1 MKIFRSNPF
10 AQYSAEEEKN
20 ILEDIFYE
28 PKYYRSLL
36 SILSMN
42 SSRFLLG
49 QRGDGKS
56 VVIYKLFKDLSNNET
71 LPILITRYDE
81 IPLKDNEKHFLCVIL
96 RALTIEISKKILTNK
111 KSSRKLSKYQKE
123 RLSVYIKLF
132 YSGVFSNEFI
142 DCAKEIKSIK
152 TKNLWKRIYNCYL
165 LAGLN
170 RIINAVV
177 GISSSMIRES
187 LGLPTGNSNFEIE
200 YLKSLEIEDIEVHSI
215 DDLIKISKSNL
226 VEMLNVLS
234 SIAKAIGYPSIVF
247 LFDKIDEF
255 QAINGDVEMITD
267 FCIDILTDTDLLLSE
282 NIAIVFSLWSEIRR
296 SLNSRGARFDKFGD
310 IEVRLSSKEL
320 IKLLNKRLAYFSA
333 NINSPV
339 NFDKLI
345 PNQFDRD
352 KIIEI
357 ADRSPRTLIKLLG
370 DIYMQQEDLNLNQ
383 FEDLAISTGIISFCK
398 RFDYESIN
406 PNRCGGTGNLY
417 SWIDKLLKV
426 KLIKF
431 TVEDINRTYNFSQ
444 KSNKANNYVKEYIR
458 LGLVAQ
464 TEVFADNDEP
474 IYEVQD
480 PRIRHL
486 IVSGITS
493 LDQ

>member
-1 MKIFRSNPF
+1 M
-10 AQYSAEEEKN
+10 
-20 ILEDIFYE
+20 
-28 PKYYRSLL
+28 
-36 SILSMN
+36 
-42 SSRFLLG
+42 
-49 QRGDGKS
+49 
-56 VVIYKLFKDLSNNET
+56 
-71 LPILITRYDE
+71 
-81 IPLKDNEKHFLCVIL
+81 
-96 RALTIEISKKILTNK
+96 LT
-111 KSSRKLSKYQKE
+111 
-123 RLSVYIKLF
+123 
-132 YSGVFSNEFI
+132 
-142 DCAKEIKSIK
+142 
-152 TKNLWKRIYNCYL
+152 
-165 LAGLN
+165 
-170 RIINAVV
+170 
-177 GISSSMIRES
+177 
-187 LGLPTGNSNFEIE
+187 
-200 YLKSLEIEDIEVHSI
+200 EIEDIEVHSI